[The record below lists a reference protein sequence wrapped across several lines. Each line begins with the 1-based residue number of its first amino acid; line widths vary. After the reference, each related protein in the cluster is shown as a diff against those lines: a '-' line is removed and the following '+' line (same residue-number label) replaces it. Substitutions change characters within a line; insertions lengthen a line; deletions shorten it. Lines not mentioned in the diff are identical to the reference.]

1 MLSSRRVAFA
11 AAVAFAVVGILAAY
25 LFLELGESNDQ
36 LASTRTTLADTQ
48 TTLDDTRT
56 TLHETDAALSEQAAL
71 NAGLTA
77 ANRTLETDKAAVE
90 TANATL
96 ETDKAAVETANAT
109 LEASLSQSRRENSDL
124 TGQNAALSRNLQE
137 STEQTTALV
146 AGLGTLKS
154 EYAALTTNHR
164 ELGLEHEGLRVQ
176 HASLQ
181 ESAGTADSL
190 AAKVE
195 ALRQEI
201 RDLEEMREPL
211 ILGPGSSWRSG
222 FYCTGSMEPVIT
234 CLDEARW
241 LGDFEAEDIVVGST
255 ISYDPGC
262 GDDEPDGRWT
272 AHRVMQVEVRDGVH
286 YYWPKGDNNRN
297 ADGCWIAEQSIR
309 AYIVEIYEDVRPA
322 NALLRVSVNRAKEAM
337 DSAGIIYGAAGDYYD
352 ELRVRFCG
360 DRTWDNC
367 PLPDYQYNEAIA
379 QYRIVEQARVLFTQ
393 AIDHWQCW
401 VRNAKE
407 SERPGH
413 IPHEC

>member
-96 ETDKAAVETANAT
+96 E
-109 LEASLSQSRRENSDL
+109 ASLSQSRRENSDL

-146 AGLGTLKS
+146 ADLGTLKS

-309 AYIVEIYEDVRPA
+309 AYIVEIYEDVG
-322 NALLRVSVNRAKEAM
+322 S
-337 DSAGIIYGAAGDYYD
+337 IYGAAGDYYD